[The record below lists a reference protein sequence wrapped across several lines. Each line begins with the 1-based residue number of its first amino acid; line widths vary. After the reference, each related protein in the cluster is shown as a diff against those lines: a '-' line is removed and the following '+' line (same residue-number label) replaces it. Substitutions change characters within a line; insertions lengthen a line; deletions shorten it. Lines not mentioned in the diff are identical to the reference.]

1 MQSWIQD
8 NEVQSKVCSIPL
20 TQPWKRHL
28 TSRLKDLISYLLRK
42 KLAVGVLLS
51 LSFCLDWE
59 YFEIALF
66 TVAISFGAAS
76 IIKQACKSVSGLAL
90 VSES

>member
-20 TQPWKRHL
+20 IRSWKRHL
-28 TSRLKDLISYLLRK
+28 TSHLKDLISYLQRK
-42 KLAVGVLLS
+42 KIAVGVLFS

-59 YFEIALF
+59 YFGIVLC

-76 IIKQACKSVSGLAL
+76 TIKQAHKSVSGVVL
-90 VSES
+90 VNKS